1 MIVADASTRTAR
13 AIDLPKSREAVAR
26 DAEISLIQIFTATIW
41 LVCLAI
47 GIIGV
52 VIPYARP
59 QLSKP
64 HSPPIQAELLH
75 IELTTDPVADADA
88 SPSPPAATTP
98 PPSVQPIA
106 PPSAPTLIPVA
117 APNPAITFELPVAG
131 PTRIVEASEA
141 SYSTPD
147 TTANA
152 SAAQPPVAQLT
163 FGRGEGKQPA
173 PAYPP
178 RALSEG
184 QEGTVQIEFTVGP
197 DGRTVAA
204 EVKTKSPWPLL
215 NEAALK
221 VVRERWR
228 FTPGAIRRYEV
239 PIHFRIR
246 K

>member
-1 MIVADASTRTAR
+1 VTVAEKTVQPRLSTTEPAR
-13 AIDLPKSREAVAR
+13 RKAAAR
-26 DAEISLIQIFTATIW
+26 DTEISLIAVFTASVW
-41 LVCLAI
+41 LACLAI

-59 QLSKP
+59 QFSKP
-64 HSPPIQAELLH
+64 QPPPIQAELLD
-75 IELTTDPVADADA
+75 IALTTDPVADPDI
-88 SPSPPAATTP
+88 SPPPPATTP
-98 PPSVQPIA
+98 PPLVQPIA
-106 PPSAPTLIPVA
+106 PPSAPALIPVA
-117 APNPAITFELPVAG
+117 APNPTIAFELPVAG
-131 PTRIVEASEA
+131 PTRIVEASQA

-147 TTANA
+147 TTANITA
-152 SAAQPPVAQLT
+152 SQPTVAQLT

-184 QEGTVQIEFTVGP
+184 QEGTVQIEFTVGA
-197 DGRTVAA
+197 DGRTLAA
-204 EVKTKSPWPLL
+204 ELKSKSPWPLL

-228 FTPGAIRRYEV
+228 FAPGAVRRYEV